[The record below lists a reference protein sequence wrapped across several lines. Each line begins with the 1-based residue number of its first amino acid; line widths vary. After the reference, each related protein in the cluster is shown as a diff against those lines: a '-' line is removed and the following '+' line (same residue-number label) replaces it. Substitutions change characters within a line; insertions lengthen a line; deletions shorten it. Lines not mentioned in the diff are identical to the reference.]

1 MTMTVYVALLR
12 AVNVGGTGM
21 IPMDDLKALCGCL
34 GFEDVRTYIQSG
46 NVVFRSER
54 DAASTQALLARSLA
68 ARMKGPVGVILRTP
82 SELRRTLAGNPFPK
96 APTNRVIVFFLDARP
111 EKGAIDGLR
120 IPGNEEVRVVGR
132 EIFVYYPDGQGRSR
146 LRLPQ
151 AKTATG
157 RNLNTVAAL
166 AELAESTSR
175 APRSPR
181 PSGRDRAS
189 SSARSAPDTRNRA
202 GRRSRSPG

>member
-1 MTMTVYVALLR
+1 MTVYVALLR
-12 AVNVGGTGM
+12 AVNVGGTGKT
-21 IPMDDLKALCGCL
+21 PMGDLKALCERL

-46 NVVFRSER
+46 NVVFRCDRE
-54 DAASTQALLARSLA
+54 AASAQALLAASLA
-68 ARMKGPVGVILRTP
+68 ARMKAPVGVILRTP
-82 SELRRTLAGNPFPK
+82 SELRRTLSANPFPK
-96 APTNRVIVFFLDARP
+96 AAPNRVIVFFLDARP
-111 EKGAIDGLR
+111 EKGALDGLR
-120 IPGNEEVRVVGR
+120 IPGNEEVRGVGR

-151 AKTATG
+151 ARTGTG

-166 AELAESTSR
+166 AELAGSTSR
-175 APRSPR
+175 APRPPL

-189 SSARSAPDTRNRA
+189 SSGRSGPDTRNRA